1 MADIL
6 HLVIIKAPPDLVFS
20 ALTTL
25 AGLAG
30 WWTEDVHAEPKAGSI
45 ARFHFADRG
54 GSDMEILRLDKS
66 RLVHRRCVAHQSSDE
81 WVRTEIFFDLQ
92 AQNDATTVRFSHRR
106 WLEASDFFRYC
117 SEKWA
122 VYLVSLKNFVETGR
136 GSPWPHDIP
145 I

>member
-6 HLVIIKAPPDLVFS
+6 HLAIIRAPPEKVFS

-45 ARFHFADRG
+45 ARFRLADRG
-54 GSDMEILRLDKS
+54 GSDMEILRLDKN
-66 RLVHRRCVAHQSSDE
+66 RLVHRRCVAHQS
-81 WVRTEIFFDLQ
+81 
-92 AQNDATTVRFSHRR
+92 
-106 WLEASDFFRYC
+106 SDFFRYC

-122 VYLVSLKNFVETGR
+122 VYLVSLKSFVETGR